1 MYRIFIVEDDA
12 AIAGVIRRHLEGWGY
27 TVRCVERFDDVLSE
41 FAAFDP
47 HLVLLD
53 ISLPFF
59 NGYHWC
65 QEIRRVSKAPIL
77 FLTSASDNVNVVMA
91 MQLGGDD
98 LLAKP
103 FDLQVLS
110 AKVQALLRRA
120 YDFGPSSHLL
130 SCGAAVLNVS
140 DGTLDAHGQRVE
152 LTRNECRILQLLLE
166 HKGEIVSRDAL
177 MTRLWE
183 SDSFVDENTLT
194 VNIARLRRASRTS
207 SAPGRAPDIWWRG
220 DGMLTAYLK
229 RQWKLLLLL
238 AGAVAVFAAV
248 FALYSLPV
256 EAVAYAGLL
265 CLMLGLV
272 LFALGYSAFLRRHRE
287 LEGLLRK
294 VHESVLPLPPPRGVL
309 EADYQALLRAVCAD
323 RVRLAAENRDRLEDM
338 TDYYTLWAHQIKTP
352 IAAARLLLQ
361 EDPGTVGTE
370 VEVELL
376 KIEQYVDMVLGYL
389 RLDSESTDY
398 VLRDTD
404 LDGLL
409 RQAVRKFARMFI
421 LKKITLD
428 FRETGRTVLTDG
440 KWLSFVVEQVLSNAL
455 KYTPAGGRIR
465 IYGDGETL
473 VIADSGIGIRPEDLP
488 RVFEKGFTGYNGRE
502 DKKSTGIG
510 LYLCRRVMDRLN
522 HGISIVSRPGQGT
535 LVRLDLSRGRWV
547 VE

>member
-27 TVRCVERFDDVLSE
+27 TVRCAERFDDVLSE

-53 ISLPFF
+53 VSLPFF

-140 DGTLDAHGQRVE
+140 DGTLDAHGRRVE

-194 VNIARLRRASRTS
+194 VNIARLRR
-207 SAPGRAPDIWWRG
+207 
-220 DGMLTAYLK
+220 
-229 RQWKLLLLL
+229 KLE
-238 AGAVAVFAAV
+238 
-248 FALYSLPV
+248 P
-256 EAVAYAGLL
+256 AGLPD
-265 CLMLGLV
+265 
-272 LFALGYSAFLRRHRE
+272 FIRT
-287 LEGLLRK
+287 RK
-294 VHESVLPLPPPRGVL
+294 G
-309 EADYQALLRAVCAD
+309 A
-323 RVRLAAENRDRLEDM
+323 
-338 TDYYTLWAHQIKTP
+338 
-352 IAAARLLLQ
+352 
-361 EDPGTVGTE
+361 
-370 VEVELL
+370 
-376 KIEQYVDMVLGYL
+376 GYL
-389 RLDSESTDY
+389 
-398 VLRDTD
+398 
-404 LDGLL
+404 
-409 RQAVRKFARMFI
+409 
-421 LKKITLD
+421 
-428 FRETGRTVLTDG
+428 
-440 KWLSFVVEQVLSNAL
+440 VE
-455 KYTPAGGRIR
+455 G
-465 IYGDGETL
+465 
-473 VIADSGIGIRPEDLP
+473 
-488 RVFEKGFTGYNGRE
+488 
-502 DKKSTGIG
+502 
-510 LYLCRRVMDRLN
+510 
-522 HGISIVSRPGQGT
+522 
-535 LVRLDLSRGRWV
+535 
-547 VE
+547 